1 MSTRKLE
8 KLLKNLLRGKVLFL
22 IDLTNEKNGVLW
34 WCKRRVEEK
43 REEKKM
49 KVMNIDNPEKF
60 FEVINECKGTVELVT
75 KEGDRLNLKSQ
86 LTKYV
91 ALTKLFADNAI
102 PEMELVA
109 HDPEDVNRLLA
120 YMVNSK

>member
-1 MSTRKLE
+1 
-8 KLLKNLLRGKVLFL
+8 
-22 IDLTNEKNGVLW
+22 
-34 WCKRRVEEK
+34 
-43 REEKKM
+43 M
-49 KVMNIDNPEKF
+49 KVMNIDDPEKF
-60 FEVINECKGTVELVT
+60 FDVVNKCKGTVELVT

-109 HDPEDVNRLLA
+109 HEPDDVNLLLE